1 MILYGI
7 PNCNSVK
14 KARTWL
20 EENQIPYSFHDY
32 KKAGITAEKLK
43 EWIAKTDWQPL
54 INKQGTTWRQLDK
67 SVQDVITNEKVA
79 IQLMLE
85 KNSVIKR
92 PVIET
97 PKGEIIVGFDEA
109 DYKKRFL

>member
-20 EENQIPYSFHDY
+20 EENQISYSFHDY
-32 KKAGITAEKLK
+32 KKSGITATKLK
-43 EWIAKTDWQPL
+43 EWTAKTGWQPL
-54 INKQGTTWRQLDK
+54 VNKQGTTWRQLDK
-67 SVQDVITNEKVA
+67 FVQDNITNEKTA
-79 IQLMLE
+79 ISLMLE

-97 PKGEIIVGFDEA
+97 SKGEIIVGFDEA
-109 DYKKRFL
+109 NYTKHFL